1 MKQNHSKIS
10 KPSQPNI
17 DFLSSTEAI
26 IAYSDDEEIIRHA
39 LISYAITE
47 AITAGDQTALE
58 PYKNV
63 SLFSNISHYEVGSP
77 LRKIK
82 NLTMTMNTLACR
94 AAEEGGAPLVYVRTI
109 SAAFAEKIESAT
121 DEYTINNIRD
131 NLLNFYCNAV
141 HEHNLKNYEPI
152 ARKCYSYILSH
163 LSEDISMRNCALNC
177 HISYEYLSRTIK
189 KNFHSSY
196 SALVHQ
202 LRIKRACVYLHSD
215 KSIADIA
222 EAVGYKSSSQFCHS
236 SSKIKGMSPNTWK
249 KLR

>member
-1 MKQNHSKIS
+1 
-10 KPSQPNI
+10 
-17 DFLSSTEAI
+17 
-26 IAYSDDEEIIRHA
+26 
-39 LISYAITE
+39 
-47 AITAGDQTALE
+47 
-58 PYKNV
+58 
-63 SLFSNISHYEVGSP
+63 
-77 LRKIK
+77 
-82 NLTMTMNTLACR
+82 
-94 AAEEGGAPLVYVRTI
+94 
-109 SAAFAEKIESAT
+109 
-121 DEYTINNIRD
+121 
-131 NLLNFYCNAV
+131 
-141 HEHNLKNYEPI
+141 LKNYEPI

-222 EAVGYKSSSQFCHS
+222 EAVGYKSSSQFCHAF
-236 SSKIKGMSPNTWK
+236 SKIKGMSPNKWK

>member
-58 PYKNV
+58 PYK
-63 SLFSNISHYEVGSP
+63 I
-77 LRKIK
+77 RKIK

-222 EAVGYKSSSQFCHS
+222 EAVGYKSSSQFCHAF
-236 SSKIKGMSPNTWK
+236 SKIKGMSPNKWK